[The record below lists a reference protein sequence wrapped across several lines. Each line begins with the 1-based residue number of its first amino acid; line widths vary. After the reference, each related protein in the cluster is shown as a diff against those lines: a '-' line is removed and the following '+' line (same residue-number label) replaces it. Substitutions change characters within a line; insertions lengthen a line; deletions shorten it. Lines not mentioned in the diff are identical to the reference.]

1 MGWRPFRRV
10 GRRVGALWHRVA
22 KAVSWT
28 PPTSTELGTVAK
40 SGVAAG
46 LAWAISNKV
55 TGVPDP
61 VLAALTALVVVQVSV
76 RASIVTAL
84 QRSGAVVLGVFL
96 ALVIGDA
103 LALNG
108 FTVALFVAVCLGLA
122 QLVLRLPR
130 ASAQQLPIS
139 GLVVLSAVAATST
152 SSGWRRS
159 LDTLIGAAVG
169 VIISLSLPASRLVDS
184 RQTLD
189 RLAAS
194 LGDLLDS
201 MGGGLQQP
209 WSTAETEG
217 WRSRARAVRERMV
230 AQADEAVGQGR
241 DVARWNVRDRGHRE
255 ELGRFE
261 EVMPRLERT
270 AIGVSVISRGLDDH
284 ARLTGTEHPAMRSM
298 GILLVALADAV
309 RALVRHV
316 VHDAPE
322 AEVVTALNV
331 VRAQRNRCVQGAA
344 RRARMAL
351 EHDHEADAEQL
362 EGEWLGY
369 AAILVQVERI
379 VGDLSA
385 PLPAVTDPRDG
396 PPVTD
401 PP

>member
-10 GRRVGALWHRVA
+10 GRRVEALWHRVA
-22 KAVSWT
+22 KAVAWT

-84 QRSGAVVLGVFL
+84 QRSGAVVLGVLL

-159 LDTLIGAAVG
+159 FDTLIGAAVG

-194 LGDLLDS
+194 LGGLLDS
-201 MGGGLQQP
+201 MGGGLQQR

-217 WRSRARAVRERMV
+217 WRNRARAVRERMV
-230 AQADEAVGQGR
+230 AQANEAVGQGR
-241 DVARWNVRDRGHRE
+241 DAARWNVRDRGHRE

-284 ARLTGTEHPAMRSM
+284 ARLTGTEHPPMRSM

-331 VRAQRNRCVQGAA
+331 VRAQRNRCVQGAS

-351 EHDHEADAEQL
+351 EHDHGADAEQL

-385 PLPAVTDPRDG
+385 PLPP
-396 PPVTD
+396 
-401 PP
+401 